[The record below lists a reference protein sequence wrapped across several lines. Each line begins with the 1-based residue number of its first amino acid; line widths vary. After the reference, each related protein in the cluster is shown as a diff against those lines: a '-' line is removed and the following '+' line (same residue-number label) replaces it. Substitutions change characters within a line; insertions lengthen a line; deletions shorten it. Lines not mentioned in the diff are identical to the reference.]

1 MRRAWT
7 RMNAH
12 ERVNSLHNHVKA
24 INKIINK
31 LLLIVISSL
40 NILDIDA
47 QYETI

>member
-1 MRRAWT
+1 
-7 RMNAH
+7 MNAY
-12 ERVNSLHNHVKA
+12 ERVNSLHNHVEA
-24 INKIINK
+24 INNIINK